1 MLILDNPIEDT
12 LRAFTALRDINLR
25 DYEDT
30 QDAYFKGKVDAYNLV
45 IKHME
50 VLADAKTTE

>member
-1 MLILDNPIEDT
+1 MLNHNRVTEDT
-12 LRAFTALRDINLR
+12 LETCTILRDLNLR

-50 VLADAKTTE
+50 VLADAKTTQ

>member
-30 QDAYFKGKVDAYNLV
+30 QDLYFKGKADAYTIVINLL
-45 IKHME
+45 E
-50 VLADAKTTE
+50 ALADAGTDN

>member
-1 MLILDNPIEDT
+1 MLNHNRVTEDT
-12 LRAFTALRDINLR
+12 LETCTILRDLNLR

-50 VLADAKTTE
+50 VLADAQATE

>member
-30 QDAYFKGKVDAYNLV
+30 QDAYFKGKVDAYTIVINLLEALDDV
-45 IKHME
+45 
-50 VLADAKTTE
+50 KTTQ

>member
-1 MLILDNPIEDT
+1 MLNITEDT
-12 LRAFTALRDINLR
+12 LETVTILRDLNLR

-30 QDAYFKGKVDAYNLV
+30 QDLYFKGKVDAYNIV

-50 VLADAKTTE
+50 ALANAKNAERH